1 LGKNEDFFVALWIF
15 RPKTAIFAMVG
26 ARFPA
31 VLLYF
36 SRNSV
41 DLAYFRAIV
50 AAIFGGVHHFLSA
63 QEKVCRTKPDRWS
76 SAMFGKISSHDTKFM

>member
-36 SRNSV
+36 PRNSV
-41 DLAYFRAIV
+41 DLAYCRAIV
-50 AAIFGGVHHFLSA
+50 AAIFGGAHLTLA
-63 QEKVCRTKPDRWS
+63 LPWK
-76 SAMFGKISSHDTKFM
+76 KFAAPSRIDGHW